1 MDPAL
6 TQFGILRKR
15 RNIVGPCGLFVAIAV
30 ARDSQRWCRVGVNLA
45 RISLRLSFAAMLA
58 TCLGLPLLAACGSK
72 PTPIVVPPMDATHAL
87 PTTSFYCPDEYLK
100 WTLRWNGIE
109 AASTEMV
116 TGQPGEIG
124 GEPAIIVYSL
134 SHSSELATIFRDVRE
149 ELSSQISLRTGR
161 PLRNESNISEDGDEE
176 SLRIE
181 FASKGYSASLQDD
194 GENKKW
200 QIEGLG
206 LGGDLHTF
214 LARLR
219 MWDGLPASGVLAIVQ
234 NGRRHYRV
242 DLARGG
248 TEVIKTPMGE
258 IPTIRIH
265 GQATSLR
272 KDGETLETAEERAF
286 TLWRSDDGRF
296 LPLRFEVE
304 TRLGQVRGT
313 LVDARQPETHRCIE
327 VDPN

>member
-1 MDPAL
+1 
-6 TQFGILRKR
+6 
-15 RNIVGPCGLFVAIAV
+15 
-30 ARDSQRWCRVGVNLA
+30 
-45 RISLRLSFAAMLA
+45 
-58 TCLGLPLLAACGSK
+58 
-72 PTPIVVPPMDATHAL
+72 MDATHPL
-87 PTTSFYCPDEYLK
+87 PADSFYCPDEYLK

-116 TGQPGEIG
+116 TGKPGEIG
-124 GEPAIIVYSL
+124 EERAIIVYSL
-134 SHSSELATIFRDVRE
+134 SRSSELATIFREVRE

-181 FASKGYSASLQDD
+181 FGTQGYSASLRDGGESTDWKIDD
-194 GENKKW
+194 AGE
-200 QIEGLG
+200 
-206 LGGDLHTF
+206 GGDLHTF

-219 MWDGLPASGVLAIVQ
+219 MWDGRPSSGVLAIVQ

-248 TEVIKTPMGE
+248 TEVIKTPMGKV
-258 IPTIRIH
+258 PTIRIH

-272 KDGETLETAEERAF
+272 KDGEALEKPEERAF

-313 LVDARQPETHRCIE
+313 LVEARQPESDRCIALK
-327 VDPN
+327 VP